1 MFLNG
6 EKVPARGKQETLRL
20 LCTAAGAERIWQ
32 PFSYRDLFDQTSS
45 APTAAG
51 RS

>member
-1 MFLNG
+1 MFPYG
-6 EKVPARGKQETLRL
+6 EKVPARGKPETLRL
-20 LCTAAGAERIWQ
+20 LCTAAGAERIRQ

-45 APTAAG
+45 TPTAAG